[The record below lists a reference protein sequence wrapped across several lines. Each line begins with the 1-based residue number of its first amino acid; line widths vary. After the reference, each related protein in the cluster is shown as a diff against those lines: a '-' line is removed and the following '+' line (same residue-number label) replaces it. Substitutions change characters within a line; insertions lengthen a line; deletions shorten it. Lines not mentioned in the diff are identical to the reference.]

1 VEEAGEE
8 GKEYVVFFVI
18 DRSGAWDPGDSR
30 FVLGIVER
38 RTRRGA
44 RVASLTKK
52 GFEVGCWERLPLE
65 GLRECVGSSADESEL
80 LEGQF
85 RTAVYTMVL
94 TTGVWVAAQE
104 GWLN

>member
-1 VEEAGEE
+1 M
-8 GKEYVVFFVI
+8 
-18 DRSGAWDPGDSR
+18 
-30 FVLGIVER
+30 
-38 RTRRGA
+38 RTRRAA

-65 GLRECVGSSADESEL
+65 GLQECVGSSTDESDPSD
-80 LEGQF
+80 GQF

-104 GWLN
+104 DWLG